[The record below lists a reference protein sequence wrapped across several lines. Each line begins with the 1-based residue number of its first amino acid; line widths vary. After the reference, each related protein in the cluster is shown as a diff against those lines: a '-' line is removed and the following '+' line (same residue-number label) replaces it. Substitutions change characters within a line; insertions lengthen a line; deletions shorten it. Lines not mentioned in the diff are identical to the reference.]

1 MASNAMQVDDLNLL
15 VQGLDDD
22 FWSAVPSPDPS
33 PVKPKP
39 PSSSITPRTPPK
51 FPIALPSRTA
61 QLPSVLSSTV
71 FSAPDH
77 DIASFLEGS
86 EHWNLDDDP
95 FSPVKPSVPKFSIPS
110 RTQLSPPTPQ
120 YVPDPCTRCVVES
133 VTDEYVDNRWRKAVS
148 ARVESSNER
157 VDVYL
162 YDDWYQTDI
171 RIDDIFNVLGTF
183 SGPSSL
189 SPSTLSPA
197 SAAPSA
203 KRHIS
208 ITSPTNMLI
217 LHPDLL
223 LTATALSNAPQCRRK
238 PLLAALV
245 RSTSDTTPALVYGS
259 ILHEVMQRCLREG
272 MWDAGFVDGCIGDA
286 VQAGLGEL
294 VKLGVGEE
302 VARREVSERAR
313 GMGVFAEKYL
323 AEEPKANAV
332 LTNTRSGQHDRPS
345 LLAITKLL
353 DIEEDIWSPTYGLK
367 GKLDATVQGII
378 ADPVP
383 SSSSPSMN
391 NTTSYQRPSA
401 PTQSQRTQT
410 CTPLPLELKT
420 GRALAGMEHRAQT
433 MLYTLLLSERY
444 GADVR
449 DGLLFYTQGAEG
461 EVVRVPRGR
470 NEIRALVG
478 VRNEMAGV
486 MWRRVKMEGGGGGG
500 GGEETREDE
509 EEDEEPFLPPPI
521 DDERACKRCYVL
533 DTCLLFRKTHPNHS
547 LRATYDPPIPP
558 FLSSTFE
565 MRTGHLTPVQTAF
578 FRRWEGLLALEER
591 DLVRFRREL
600 WTLGARERERRG
612 RCFGGMVLRGDAEQ
626 ERGEQRE
633 WGKEGKIHR
642 YTYAFVRSRSWPQLQ
657 IQNLLN
663 GHLNVGD
670 PITVSVE
677 PHMLAL
683 ARGYILR
690 LTPGEVVLGV
700 DHVLDVGV
708 LRERVRARSGQAGEE
723 LIFRID
729 KDELFGGMARVR
741 NNLAQMFYADGDRRR
756 LELVVDLRKPVFCAP
771 GRLLSSLST
780 HLHLNPSQLS
790 AMEKVLSAQDYALI
804 LGMPGTGKTT
814 VIAALIRELVRRGK
828 TVLLSSYTHS
838 AVDTILMKLVGGK
851 GKADFGVGFGILRL
865 GNVDKVHPDVRKYTL
880 DARRTAMTV
889 EQLEVQVMAPPVVAT
904 TCLSIEQ
911 YVECLVKNP
920 EARKGG
926 LDVSLFR
933 RLSEAHPEAVVD
945 LRFQYRMNEDIM
957 LLSNRLI
964 YSDRLRCG
972 NEAVAKASLVLGDR
986 GFLGRLHRGG
996 GGDHDGCGEQCWL
1009 ERLVDE
1015 RCRAVFVDT
1024 DALPA
1029 PDSRVGDLVQNT
1041 TEAELVRQFTETLLQ
1056 CGVQES
1062 QIGIISL
1069 YRQQVKLLQHLLVE
1083 RKGVE
1088 VLTADKSQGRDK
1100 DCIII
1105 SLVRSNEAGQVGD
1118 LVKDWRRM
1126 NVSFTR
1132 ARKKLVIIGS
1142 RKTLQREPLLV
1153 QFFELMQEQGWIVP
1167 LPPAA
1172 HLMHAS
1178 VFGVCTTP
1186 AKRGV
1191 DADRDGDLEHE
1202 KETEM
1207 EEEKGGLSKV
1217 VRRAVVPLKLGKE
1230 NGVVNGSRPMKKLK
1244 VTPDGG
1250 KVGGGMG
1257 VLKGRPILRDLMG
1270 ND

>member
-1 MASNAMQVDDLNLL
+1 MASSAMQVDELNLL

-22 FWSAVPSPDPS
+22 FWWAVPSPDPS

-51 FPIALPSRTA
+51 FSIALPSKTA
-61 QLPSVLSSTV
+61 QLPSVLASTV

-110 RTQLSPPTPQ
+110 RTQLPPPTPQ

-183 SGPSSL
+183 SGPSSP

-197 SAAPSA
+197 SAAPSG

-272 MWDAGFVDGCIGDA
+272 VWDAGFVDGCIGDA

-302 VARREVSERAR
+302 VARRE
-313 GMGVFAEKYL
+313 
-323 AEEPKANAV
+323 
-332 LTNTRSGQHDRPS
+332 HDRPS

-383 SSSSPSMN
+383 SSSSPSMK
-391 NTTSYQRPSA
+391 NTTS
-401 PTQSQRTQT
+401 
-410 CTPLPLELKT
+410 TPLPLELKT

-486 MWRRVKMEGGGGGG
+486 MWRRVRRRGR
-500 GGEETREDE
+500 EEKREDEEDE

-547 LRATYDPPIPP
+547 TNNPSSSSSSSALSPKAKAKLRATYDPPIPP
-558 FLSSTFE
+558 FLAGTFE

-612 RCFGGMVLRGDAEQ
+612 RCFGGMVLRGGGGGDMKDKEENGGDAEQ
-626 ERGEQRE
+626 ERGEQQG

-642 YTYAFVRSRSWPQLQ
+642 YTYAFS
-657 IQNLLN
+657 LLN

-683 ARGYILR
+683 ARGYISR
-690 LTPGEVVLGV
+690 LTPEEVVLGV

-708 LRERVRARSGQAGEE
+708 LRERKDKHQDEEEE

-756 LELVVDLRKPVFCAP
+756 LELVVDLRKPDNDNDNDN
-771 GRLLSSLST
+771 T
-780 HLHLNPSQLS
+780 HLLNLNPSQLS

-911 YVECLVKNP
+911 YVKNL

-972 NEAVAKASLVLGDR
+972 NEKVAKASLVLGDR

-1015 RCRAVFVDT
+1015 RCKAVFVDT

-1029 PDSRVGDLVQNT
+1029 ADSRVGDLVQNT

-1105 SLVRSNEAGQVGD
+1105 SLVRSNEAGQIGD

-1178 VFGVCTTP
+1178 VFGVYTTP
-1186 AKRGV
+1186 AKRG
-1191 DADRDGDLEHE
+1191 ADGGDGDLEHE
-1202 KETEM
+1202 KEMEEE

-1217 VRRAVVPLKLGKE
+1217 VQRAVVPLKLGKE